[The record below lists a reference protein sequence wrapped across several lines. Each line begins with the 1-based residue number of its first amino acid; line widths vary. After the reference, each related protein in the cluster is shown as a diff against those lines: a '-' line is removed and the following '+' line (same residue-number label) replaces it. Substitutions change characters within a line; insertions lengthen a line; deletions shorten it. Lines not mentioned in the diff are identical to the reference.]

1 MLLFA
6 TMFTRTVLKTIS
18 IFSFTLAFLL
28 GSVIVP
34 YFSNASATATKQPA
48 YKLQVRNVSQNG
60 TFDGAADSVN
70 LASGEIA
77 QLRMQVGNVE
87 EGNDI
92 SSLRFKA
99 FFSEEVNPTEF
110 HADIKADELPWIGG
124 KVDNAVP
131 NGTYLEYV
139 PGSTIYDV
147 DDRPDYFTRT
157 QVPDINGTSPLA
169 FNDGYQ
175 LTNVEG
181 GPHTWI
187 WMYFKVKVVTKQ
199 PVVINPR
206 LDLTK
211 HIANIT
217 DGEALDEKKTETTAG
232 PGDKVAFRVI
242 VKNGIEQST
251 LHNVAVSDQ
260 KPAGNKTPQVLIAT
274 ATSDE
279 DTVNRLVR
287 VSITNTQEIN
297 LIAGSV
303 VLKDL
308 YGNTIKTLSAAEV
321 NKFFGKGLALGDIHG
336 TFEHAKVVEYKAKI
350 SQVKDI
356 PPVHELPDT
365 GPAAGVILLLGSIP
379 TGIVLRK
386 YWVKI

>member
-1 MLLFA
+1 
-6 TMFTRTVLKTIS
+6 MFTRTVLKTIS

-28 GSVIVP
+28 GSVIIP
-34 YFSNASATATKQPA
+34 YFSNASATATKNPA

-60 TFDGAADSVN
+60 TFDGAASSVN

-99 FFSEEVNPTEF
+99 FFSEQINPTEF
-110 HADIKADELPWIGG
+110 HADIKTDELAWVGG
-124 KVDNAVP
+124 KVGTTVP

-139 PGSTIYDV
+139 PGSTVLDQ
-147 DDRPDYFTRT
+147 DDRPDHFTRT
-157 QVPDINGTSPLA
+157 NIDDVNGTSPLA
-169 FNDGYQ
+169 FNDGMEV
-175 LTNVEG
+175 TNV
-181 GPHTWI
+181 PAHANQWL
-187 WMYFKVKVVTKQ
+187 WVYFKVKVVNKQ

-206 LDLTK
+206 LDLIK

-217 DGEALDEKKTETTAG
+217 DGESFDNQKTETTAG

-242 VKNGIEQST
+242 VKNGIAEST
-251 LHNVAVSDQ
+251 LHNVVVSDQ

-279 DTVNRLVR
+279 DTVNRLVK

-297 LIAGSV
+297 LIRGSV

-308 YGNTIKTLSAAEV
+308 YGNTIKTLSDAEV
-321 NKFFGKGLALGDIHG
+321 NKFFGSGLALNDIHG
-336 TFEHAKVVEYKAKI
+336 TFEYAKVIEYKAKI
-350 SQVKDI
+350 SSVKDI
-356 PPVHELPDT
+356 PPVQELPDT

-379 TGIVLRK
+379 AGIVLRK
-386 YWVKI
+386 YLVKL